1 MQNEERDVAA
11 GGVEKRGWIKKN
23 GFGMKSVF
31 KSLSEYTL
39 AATRRR
45 LSRRHGLA
53 GRRGGR
59 RSCIFDFPFFIMV
72 LLVAVIAGGC
82 ATPPLAPANL
92 SAAGWRVQQGQAV
105 WRPSQNRREIA
116 GDLIM
121 ATNSDG
127 DCFIQFTKTPL
138 TLATAQIP
146 GGRWQLEFGN
156 DQYSWRGSGA
166 PPDRFVWFQ
175 LPRAFSGAPLQGDWH
190 FQTSA
195 NGWQF
200 DNSRTGENLE
210 GEFFQ

>member
-1 MQNEERDVAA
+1 LFSIFHHPSSNLVFYLRSILTLSAFRFSGISAIRHVP
-11 GGVEKRGWIKKN
+11 VFIL
-23 GFGMKSVF
+23 GFWL
-31 KSLSEYTL
+31 LS
-39 AATRRR
+39 
-45 LSRRHGLA
+45 
-53 GRRGGR
+53 
-59 RSCIFDFPFFIMV
+59 M
-72 LLVAVIAGGC
+72 GC
-82 ATPPLAPANL
+82 ATAPLAPANL

-105 WRPSQNRREIA
+105 WRPTQNRREIA

-121 ATNSDG
+121 ATNTDG

-138 TLATAQIP
+138 TLATAQIA

-156 DQYSWRGSGA
+156 DQYSWRGSGG

-175 LPRAFSGAPLQGDWH
+175 LPRAFSGAPLRGDWH

-200 DNSRTGENLE
+200 DNLRTGEKLE